1 MNRIVYVALL
11 TSALLL
17 AGCDQ
22 MQGLNIP
29 DNTADNTA
37 PDAATT
43 TESKTLATVNGTTI
57 TQAVLDIYVQQ
68 RKPKPGGAEANSDS
82 VILNE
87 LINLELMRQDG
98 ISKGLDKHAEAIA
111 ILDHQQRSVMAG
123 ISIREFMKNHPVSD
137 EQIQEFYDAKIGKGN
152 AEYKAKHI
160 LLKSEEDAKQVIA
173 MLDNGSDFA
182 ELAKEKST
190 GPSGKNGGDLGWFG
204 AKQMVKPFTEA
215 VATLEKGSYS
225 KEPVTTRFGW
235 HVIYL
240 EDTRK
245 SSPPPFED
253 IKDRLRMLMLNK
265 ALQEYVENMKET
277 AAIEITPVEEAV
289 EEPSEAPA
297 KTDEAVAAD
306 AETAATTSEETMP
319 AEEASEETTA
329 EETAEPISDDTA
341 Q

>member
-1 MNRIVYVALL
+1 MNRITYVVLF

-29 DNTADNTA
+29 DNTADDTA
-37 PDAATT
+37 TDAATT
-43 TESKTLATVNGTTI
+43 TESKTLATVNGTAI
-57 TQAVLDIYVQQ
+57 TQAALDVYVQQ
-68 RKPKPGGAEANSDS
+68 RKPKPGGAEANSGS

-98 ISKGLDKHAEAIA
+98 VNKGLDKNAGAIA
-111 ILDHQQRSVMAG
+111 LLDHQQRSVIAG
-123 ISIREFMKNHPVSD
+123 VSIRHFMQENPVSD
-137 EQIQEFYDAKIGKGN
+137 EQLQEFYDAQIGTGA

-160 LLKSEEDAKQVIA
+160 LLKSEEDARQVIT

-190 GPSGKNGGDLGWFG
+190 GPSGPNGGDLGWFG
-204 AKQMVKPFTEA
+204 ANQMVKPFTEA
-215 VATLEKGSYS
+215 VATLEKGSYT

-240 EDTRK
+240 EDTRE

-253 IKDRLRMLMLNK
+253 IKDRLRMLMINK
-265 ALQEYVENMKET
+265 ALQEHVEEMRET
-277 AAIEITPVEEAV
+277 AAIEITPVEEVA
-289 EEPSEAPA
+289 EEQSEAPA
-297 KTDEAVAAD
+297 ETDESAATD
-306 AETAATTSEETMP
+306 AETTT
-319 AEEASEETTA
+319 
-329 EETAEPISDDTA
+329 EETAEPTSDDTA
-341 Q
+341 E